1 MKRKEGTPMADIT
14 LDQMFALASRLPR
27 AQRAELVARLVHDL
41 AAEPAVQAPASGPS
55 AMTPAQA
62 YAVLADIRATLRA
75 LPRPRLTLGEQ
86 IERDRA
92 ECQSSIEGESH
103 VHP

>member
-1 MKRKEGTPMADIT
+1 MADIT
-14 LDQMFALASRLPR
+14 LDQMFDLASRLPR
-27 AQRAELVARLVHDL
+27 TERAELVARLVRDL

-62 YAVLADIRATLRA
+62 HAVLADIRATLSA

-92 ECQSSIEGESH
+92 ERQASIEGESH